1 VTDWV
6 ESMGGPLVVVPL
18 SAVADWGG
26 GTLAGTTADDYDRA
40 CAVYGYAGVIPMLGA
55 EALVLGDEPAT
66 TCFWA
71 DQRVFV
77 RWLAAD
83 SEEDLFAAASQAL
96 ADAATPWEDGGTW
109 TCDGPAVLMDS
120 AIAGPDLG
128 PGYPGGSTTVP
139 LDPGTWT
146 VQVAHLQVTET
157 ASVGLVRLL
166 PR

>member
-1 VTDWV
+1 
-6 ESMGGPLVVVPL
+6 MGGPLVVVPL

-26 GTLAGTTADDYDRA
+26 GTMAGTTAGDGSTTDDYDRA
-40 CAVYGYAGVIPMLGA
+40 CAVYGYAGVIPVLKA
-55 EALVLGDEPAT
+55 EAIVLGDEPAT

-77 RWLAAD
+77 RWFAAD
-83 SEEDLFAAASQAL
+83 SEEDLFATATQGL
-96 ADAATPWEDGGTW
+96 ADPATPWEDGGTW

-128 PGYPGGSTTVP
+128 PRYPGGSTTVP

-146 VQVAHLQVTET
+146 IQVAAYVNATET

-166 PR
+166 PT